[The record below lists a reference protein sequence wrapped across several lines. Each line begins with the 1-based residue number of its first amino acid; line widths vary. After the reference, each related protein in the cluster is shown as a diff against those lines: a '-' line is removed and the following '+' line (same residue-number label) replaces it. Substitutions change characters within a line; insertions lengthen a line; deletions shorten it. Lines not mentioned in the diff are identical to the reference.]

1 MKRLAA
7 MGGLALA
14 GLASLCACASYQ
26 AAPLPTGTDTQAAAA
41 ALKVDVTRLGPA
53 PLKPILVDAR
63 DGLDPL
69 EVAVLAVLNSP
80 DLEAKRAALKV
91 NAAQVFAAGLL
102 PDPQITLSVD
112 HPISGPDT
120 LTAYGI
126 GPSIDLAGVLAR
138 ANLRRAAVAT
148 ARQADLDL
156 VWAEWTTAQQARQ
169 LAETVLADEARAA
182 FLRQVVD
189 GAAERARRSQAA
201 VDRRDATLQTSAAD
215 LAVALDARTQLA
227 TAEHDAA
234 KARRDLNALLNLDA
248 GVALPLVRGPAP
260 ETYDGPSLDGALA
273 SLAQRRPDLL
283 ALQAGYD
290 AQDEKLRGAIL
301 AQFPVSS
308 LGAAFA
314 RDTAGAVTTGL
325 SGVVSLPIFNGG
337 RGEVRVQNATREQLR
352 AEYRARLDQTAA
364 EVKGA
369 AAERA
374 AAVAQAAALRVEVP
388 RLVAMVQ
395 PAVAAYR
402 RGDIDSQT
410 YLTLSQNALSRRAD
424 LDDRELT
431 ARLAE
436 IALETAL
443 FLPPAGARLAR

>member
-1 MKRLAA
+1 MS
-7 MGGLALA
+7 LALA
-14 GLASLCACASYQ
+14 TLLYEWRRYTAAVVALAFS
-26 AAPLPTGTDTQAAAA
+26 
-41 ALKVDVTRLGPA
+41 
-53 PLKPILVDAR
+53 
-63 DGLDPL
+63 
-69 EVAVLAVLNSP
+69 
-80 DLEAKRAALKV
+80 
-91 NAAQVFAAGLL
+91 GLL
-102 PDPQITLSVD
+102 ILAQIGMFTGIARAITASIDRSRADLMILAPKNESLLN
-112 HPISGPDT
+112 SGPDG
-120 LTAYGI
+120 L
-126 GPSIDLAGVLAR
+126 PAR
-138 ANLRRAAVAT
+138 IQPLIYLNP
-148 ARQADLDL
+148 
-156 VWAEWTTAQQARQ
+156 E
-169 LAETVLADEARAA
+169 
-182 FLRQVVD
+182 VVEV
-189 GAAERARRSQAA
+189 G
-201 VDRRDATLQTSAAD
+201 
-215 LAVALDARTQLA
+215 
-227 TAEHDAA
+227 
-234 KARRDLNALLNLDA
+234 
-248 GVALPLVRGPAP
+248 
-260 ETYDGPSLDGALA
+260 SLDGDGARWINTPAPGKKTVTTFVNTFDIDPRAGAVTLPVDFPESVRLALLEPYSVVIDKTAQAALGTHLGATAILAGKTVHVRALLQNYPNVNQPTVYMSRDTMRLLGMGPKADKTGPLMVRLRDPSNAQAVVDQLNAVSHGAYRAWTKGALA
-273 SLAQRRPDLL
+273 KANES
-283 ALQAGYD
+283 ALMKEQIIGIFLGFSVFLGFLIGVGITS
-290 AQDEKLRGAIL
+290 QTLRGAIL

-388 RLVAMVQ
+388 RLEAMVQ